1 MYIKNFKIIFNQNYY
16 ILLYSN
22 LCSRFF
28 SVKNKIER
36 KEYVK
41 LIVKLIY
48 L

>member
-22 LCSRFF
+22 LCSR
-28 SVKNKIER
+28 SISIRNKIKQ
-36 KEYVK
+36 KEYAK